1 MSELGKHTYLRT
13 HQLSGDVLTYDLDQE
28 SAAIVEAAKE
38 ADAGR
43 AAKTLVKEGPLR
55 LTVLG
60 FSAGSFVGEHKADG
74 PLSIEVRS
82 GVVKVTALGT
92 SHAMTT
98 GDILVLDKA
107 VPHSLVAESDAAL
120 LLSIAMVEG
129 GR

>member
-1 MSELGKHTYLRT
+1 MSELGNHTYLRT
-13 HQLSGDVLTYDLDQE
+13 HQLSGDVLAYDLDQE

-55 LTVLG
+55 LTIMG
-60 FSAGSFVGEHKADG
+60 FSAGASLREHKAEG

-82 GVVKVTALGT
+82 GLIRLSALGA
-92 SHAMTT
+92 SYAMTT

-120 LLSIAMVEG
+120 LLSIAMVE
-129 GR
+129 